1 MVHFYFKLGGEITNN
16 ESGIVKAKI
25 DSKLYDVLKIIL
37 TKRNMTQQEVIESSI
52 KNFVIEN
59 INLVVDN
66 KSDKK

>member
-1 MVHFYFKLGGEITNN
+1 MGGETTNN

-37 TKRNMTQQEVIESSI
+37 AKRNMTQQEVIESSI

>member
-1 MVHFYFKLGGEITNN
+1 MGGETTNN

-52 KNFVIEN
+52 KNFGIEN

>member
-1 MVHFYFKLGGEITNN
+1 MGGETTNN

>member
-1 MVHFYFKLGGEITNN
+1 MVHFYLNLGGETTNN

>member
-1 MVHFYFKLGGEITNN
+1 
-16 ESGIVKAKI
+16 
-25 DSKLYDVLKIIL
+25 
-37 TKRNMTQQEVIESSI
+37 MTQQEVIESSI

>member
-1 MVHFYFKLGGEITNN
+1 MGGETTNN

-66 KSDKK
+66 KSDKKWNLIE

>member
-1 MVHFYFKLGGEITNN
+1 MVHFYFNLGGETTNN

-37 TKRNMTQQEVIESSI
+37 AKRNMTQQEVIESSI